1 VTGARDS
8 TPHSIG
14 NLPAPQI
21 VPTRGYSPGV
31 WVRRLLSRFATAG
44 AWTFAVIGIVVL
56 GLTALFV
63 LGWASFAGAP

>member
-1 VTGARDS
+1 
-8 TPHSIG
+8 
-14 NLPAPQI
+14 